1 VYRCCGAHAC
11 QRITRSEI
19 FTQWYVS
26 PVRHRRTRSG
36 YRPVK
41 NVAAKVST
49 FLNRL
54 LALRMADQ
62 VRPTLAALYLHET
75 V

>member
-1 VYRCCGAHAC
+1 
-11 QRITRSEI
+11 
-19 FTQWYVS
+19 
-26 PVRHRRTRSG
+26 VRHRRTRTG

-41 NVAAKVST
+41 NVVAKVST

-62 VRPTLAALYLHET
+62 VRPTLAALQPHGT
-75 V
+75 VLTCFPSVCAFAALLFVAC